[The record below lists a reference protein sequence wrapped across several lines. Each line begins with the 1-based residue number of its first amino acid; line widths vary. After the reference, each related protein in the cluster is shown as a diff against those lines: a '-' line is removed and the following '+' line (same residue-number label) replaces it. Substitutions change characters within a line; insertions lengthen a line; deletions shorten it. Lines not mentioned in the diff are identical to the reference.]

1 MKKPVIIIG
10 LGEMGSVFARGLLKA
25 SHPVIPV
32 TRNESMPAVAEQYD
46 DCELVLVAVGEN
58 DLPATL
64 DQLPEAWRDRIVLL
78 QNELLPK
85 DWQDK
90 GLQDPTVISVWFEK
104 KPGMDYKVLAPSPV
118 HGPKA
123 GVIQQALATLD
134 IPTEFIESDD
144 DMLFEL
150 VRKNMYILT
159 TNICGLE
166 TGGTVKQL
174 WDEHSILMNR
184 VFDDVLALQ
193 EKLTG
198 KVFDR
203 DKLLSAVLKAF
214 DGDPDHQCMGRSA
227 PERLRRALASAEKY
241 QLPSEDLCKIA
252 EKLNQRR
259 Q

>member
-10 LGEMGSVFARGLLKA
+10 LGEMGSVFARGFLKA
-25 SHPVIPV
+25 GHPVIPV
-32 TRNESMPAVAEQYD
+32 IRSEPIVEAANLYPD
-46 DCELVLVAVGEN
+46 PELVLVAVGEK

-64 DQLPEAWRDRIVLL
+64 EQLPDAWRDRIVLL

-90 GLQDPTVISVWFEK
+90 GLQNPTVISAWFEK
-104 KPGMDYKVLAPSPV
+104 KPGMDYKVLVPSPV

-123 GVIQQALATLD
+123 GLIQQALATLD
-134 IPTEFIESDD
+134 IPVEVIESDD

-166 TGGTVKQL
+166 TGGSVKQL

-193 EKLTG
+193 EKLSG
-198 KVFDR
+198 RDFDR
-203 DKLLSAVLKAF
+203 DKLLSAVLAAF
-214 DGDPDHQCMGRSA
+214 EGDPDHQCMGRSA
-227 PERLRRALASAEKY
+227 PDRLKRALTIAAQFGLACSELQRIAKEHGEK
-241 QLPSEDLCKIA
+241 
-252 EKLNQRR
+252 N
-259 Q
+259 